1 MRLTL
6 REGVSRRLIL
16 AVLVLSVLMMAL
28 YAFGFHTFVD
38 LWNRKHPNGQTETDS
53 SNPLATYPAI
63 ASSLVLLG
71 FYTINFLAGIMAI
84 FAAVGSISG
93 EVDNGVLHAIVP
105 KPIRRWEIVVG
116 KYLGFAVMLIAYIAL
131 MVTGVTLTSRWIGH
145 YQPLHV
151 VHATLLMMLVS
162 LILLSLTILGSTF
175 FSTLAN
181 GVIVFMLYGVAVT
194 GGLVEQFGTLLN
206 YETLIH
212 VGIATSLILP
222 SDTVWRYASYIMQ
235 PPIAISFQGPNPFG
249 TTVPASPLA
258 IQYAVGYAIV
268 LLLLAVVRF
277 RYRDL

>member
-28 YAFGFHTFVD
+28 YAFGFHEFVA
-38 LWNRKHPNGQTETDS
+38 LWHRKHPNGQTDS
-53 SNPLATYPAI
+53 TNPLATYPAI

-116 KYLGFAVMLIAYIAL
+116 KYLGYAVMLIAYIVL
-131 MVTGVTLTSRWIGH
+131 MVIGVTLTSRWIGH

-151 VHATLLMMLVS
+151 VHAALLMILVS
-162 LILLSLTILGSTF
+162 LILLSLTMLGSTF

-181 GVIVFMLYGVAVT
+181 GVIVFMLYGIAVT

-222 SDTVWRYASYIMQ
+222 SDTVWRTASYVMQ
-235 PPIAISFQGPNPFG
+235 PPVAISFQGPNPFG